1 MAFNSSK
8 SAILPRTIKAHLLLA
23 ELQAEARRERFA
35 ASFDQHFAD
44 DDCAREPEPDG
55 QRPSSPC
62 SGGVAVTLPL
72 DYQIDAAH
80 HEAQRIENE
89 ALAIEARIIAAGGP
103 PVRRYGTP
111 VSREAV
117 SRNLTTTGLLQRR
130 DPALAAY
137 LGIGSD
143 YHLKQQ
149 QAAEAR
155 RLQVEQCKPKL
166 SSYGNKMK
174 PPLMPATGSN
184 SAHVS
189 RGGGDVVTTPPA
201 LWMVAFAAG

>member
-1 MAFNSSK
+1 M
-8 SAILPRTIKAHLLLA
+8 
-23 ELQAEARRERFA
+23 
-35 ASFDQHFAD
+35 
-44 DDCAREPEPDG
+44 
-55 QRPSSPC
+55 
-62 SGGVAVTLPL
+62 TLPL

-89 ALAIEARIIAAGGP
+89 ALAIEARILQAGATP
-103 PVRRYGTP
+103 PTRPYGKP

-155 RLQVEQCKPKL
+155 RLQVESMQAKTEQLRKQNEAAAAARYRQQL
-166 SSYGNKMK
+166 S
-174 PPLMPATGSN
+174 PRLTGW
-184 SAHVS
+184 
-189 RGGGDVVTTPPA
+189 R
-201 LWMVAFAAG
+201 

>member
-1 MAFNSSK
+1 M
-8 SAILPRTIKAHLLLA
+8 
-23 ELQAEARRERFA
+23 
-35 ASFDQHFAD
+35 
-44 DDCAREPEPDG
+44 
-55 QRPSSPC
+55 
-62 SGGVAVTLPL
+62 TLPL

-89 ALAIEARIIAAGGP
+89 ALAIEARILKAGATP
-103 PVRRYGTP
+103 PTRPYGKP
-111 VSREAV
+111 VSREAI

-155 RLQVEQCKPKL
+155 RLQVESMQAKTEQLRKQNEAAAEARFRRQL
-166 SSYGNKMK
+166 S
-174 PPLMPATGSN
+174 PLPTGW
-184 SAHVS
+184 
-189 RGGGDVVTTPPA
+189 R
-201 LWMVAFAAG
+201 

>member
-1 MAFNSSK
+1 MN
-8 SAILPRTIKAHLLLA
+8 
-23 ELQAEARRERFA
+23 
-35 ASFDQHFAD
+35 
-44 DDCAREPEPDG
+44 
-55 QRPSSPC
+55 
-62 SGGVAVTLPL
+62 L

-89 ALAIEARIIAAGGP
+89 ALAIEARILKAGATP
-103 PVRRYGTP
+103 PTRPYGKP

-155 RLQVEQCKPKL
+155 RLQVESLQAKTEQLRKQNEAAAAARYRQQL
-166 SSYGNKMK
+166 S
-174 PPLMPATGSN
+174 PRLTGW
-184 SAHVS
+184 
-189 RGGGDVVTTPPA
+189 R
-201 LWMVAFAAG
+201 